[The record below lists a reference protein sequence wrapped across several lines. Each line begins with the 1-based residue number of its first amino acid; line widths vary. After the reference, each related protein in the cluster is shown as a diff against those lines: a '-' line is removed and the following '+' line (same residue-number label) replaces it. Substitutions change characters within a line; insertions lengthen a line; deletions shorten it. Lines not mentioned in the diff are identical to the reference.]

1 MPAAS
6 SSHCL
11 GDACLLPGVEVQAG
25 LASAPQH
32 VVGAAGPFA
41 LDEIA
46 QLPLRETG
54 TVVLAGNSVAQHFGS
69 ERAVALERAFDH
81 RHRKRA
87 VAAEDLPARV
97 LAAREVAPRKGGALR
112 PGGPA
117 LGGGGAEAFH
127 DVVRGG
133 ALGG

>member
-11 GDACLLPGVEVQAG
+11 GDAGLLPGVEVQAG

-69 ERAVALERAFDH
+69 ERAVA
-81 RHRKRA
+81 
-87 VAAEDLPARV
+87 AEDLPARV
-97 LAAREVAPRKGGALR
+97 LAAREVAPRKRAALR
-112 PGGPA
+112 PGA
-117 LGGGGAEAFH
+117 LELGEVGAQPFH
-127 DVVRGG
+127 DVLGEAPIGG
-133 ALGG
+133 ELAAEDG

>member
-1 MPAAS
+1 
-6 SSHCL
+6 
-11 GDACLLPGVEVQAG
+11 VQAG

-46 QLPLRETG
+46 QLPLRETRA
-54 TVVLAGNSVAQHFGS
+54 VVLAGNSVAQHFGS

-97 LAAREVAPRKGGALR
+97 LAAREVASRKRGALR
-112 PGGPA
+112 PGA
-117 LGGGGAEAFH
+117 LELGEVGTQPFH
-127 DVVRGG
+127 DVLGEAPIGG
-133 ALGG
+133 DLAAEDG